1 MGDPVTNF
9 EVNSSDPAKARRF
22 YSAVLGW
29 KMNEVPQTN
38 YTFVDT
44 DANGKGIGGGIG
56 PLRRGIGAATMLTA
70 GPLLASCAPAAVSS
84 PTPTAVV
91 PTATAAPT
99 LAPPETTSIRLA
111 AGACDSAI
119 FGAERYLR
127 EEGFTDVQ
135 FTDAA
140 TATAIAAGNANI
152 GNAFPQAVFNS
163 VEGNGPKVV
172 ALGGLHP
179 GCNEIWA
186 QPAIASLKDLKGSTI
201 SVTAKALTNLP
212 YSWMAMA
219 LKYAGADPKA
229 VNFVVQADAD
239 A

>member
-1 MGDPVTNF
+1 LP
-9 EVNSSDPAKARRF
+9 
-22 YSAVLGW
+22 
-29 KMNEVPQTN
+29 
-38 YTFVDT
+38 
-44 DANGKGIGGGIG
+44 
-56 PLRRGIGAATMLTA
+56 
-70 GPLLASCAPAAVSS
+70 
-84 PTPTAVV
+84 
-91 PTATAAPT
+91 
-99 LAPPETTSIRLA
+99 PPETTSIRLA

-219 LKYAGADPKA
+219 LKHAGVDPKDVEFRRA
-229 VNFVVQADAD
+229 GRRRHSEALPRRQERRGVRGHDSSRGAQGEPREQG
-239 A
+239 